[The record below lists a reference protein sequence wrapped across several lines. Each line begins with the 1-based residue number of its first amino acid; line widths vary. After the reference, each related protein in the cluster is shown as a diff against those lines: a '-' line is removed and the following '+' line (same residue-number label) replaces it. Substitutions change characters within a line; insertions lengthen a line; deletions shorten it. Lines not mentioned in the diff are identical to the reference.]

1 MGHLEEHKRI
11 LPADRLQAAL
21 KAVREDDALTLPRP
35 QLHERVMRA
44 WDTRPQQ
51 HRRTSRPGTWTWWF
65 AAAASAT
72 LVLAWSSSQS
82 RLDKGT
88 GNAEVERTLEVSPG
102 SDALLAPDVVM
113 DDASSFQ
120 YVRLSLA
127 PRAVAAW
134 GIPVANPTDDEPIA
148 VEALIGLDGIPRA
161 IRYAQFRQ
169 ESQ

>member
-1 MGHLEEHKRI
+1 MGHLDEHRRI
-11 LPADRLQAAL
+11 LPDDWLQTAL
-21 KAVREDDALTLPRP
+21 KAVRQDDALAPPRP

-44 WDTRPQQ
+44 WDTRQQ
-51 HRRTSRPGTWTWWF
+51 HRRTSRPSTLWF
-65 AAAASAT
+65 AAAASVA

-82 RLDKGT
+82 RLDNET
-88 GNAEVERTLEVSPG
+88 GDAAADRAIALWAEGDV
-102 SDALLAPDVVM
+102 LLPPDVLM

-127 PRAVAAW
+127 PRTLAAL
-134 GIPVANPTDDEPIA
+134 GIPVVNPADDGPIA
-148 VEALIGLDGIPRA
+148 VEALIGLDGIPRS

>member
-1 MGHLEEHKRI
+1 MGHLDEHKRT
-11 LPADRLQAAL
+11 LPADWLQTAL
-21 KAVREDDALTLPRP
+21 KAVRDDDTLVLPRP

-44 WDTRPQQ
+44 WDTRQQ
-51 HRRTSRPGTWTWWF
+51 HRKTSRPIALWL
-65 AAAASAT
+65 AAAASVA
-72 LVLAWSSSQS
+72 LVLTWSSSQS
-82 RLDKGT
+82 RLDNGT
-88 GNAEVERTLEVSPG
+88 GSAVAERPIAVS
-102 SDALLAPDVVM
+102 SDSDLLLAPDVLM

-127 PRAVAAW
+127 PRTMAAL
-134 GIPVANPTDDEPIA
+134 GIPVVNPADDEPIA